1 MIFYEKLD
9 RNKYNKTV
17 EEIIKKYKMIEIRD
31 LKDCKGKK
39 GIYILLQEKYKQM
52 YIGQTV
58 RNLKER
64 IVRHWKKKPEFDR
77 ILFGDAESSVIGVD
91 SFGALDTTRILVL
104 YEENKNKIDELEE
117 KMVKETPREF
127 LNNRIGGG
135 IHLDSIIDTKRVIST
150 INKRT
155 L

>member
-1 MIFYEKLD
+1 M
-9 RNKYNKTV
+9 
-17 EEIIKKYKMIEIRD
+17 
-31 LKDCKGKK
+31 
-39 GIYILLQEKYKQM
+39 
-52 YIGQTV
+52 
-58 RNLKER
+58 
-64 IVRHWKKKPEFDR
+64 
-77 ILFGDAESSVIGVD
+77 D

>member
-58 RNLKER
+58 RDLKER
-64 IVRHWKKKPEFDR
+64 IVRHWKKKWLKKHQENFLIIELVEEY
-77 ILFGDAESSVIGVD
+77 ILIQ
-91 SFGALDTTRILVL
+91 
-104 YEENKNKIDELEE
+104 
-117 KMVKETPREF
+117 
-127 LNNRIGGG
+127 
-135 IHLDSIIDTKRVIST
+135 
-150 INKRT
+150 
-155 L
+155 